1 MNSPVSEPLPEAI
14 PNPAFHPSGLA
25 ATANRWLA
33 SQRNSERLR
42 QIIIFIIL
50 SLGAIVMILPF
61 EWMLATS
68 LSRSANSVM
77 PRIPRLWPLDASLFN
92 YQIALSNLPVARYYL
107 NSFIVTSTATLGYL
121 FFSSLTGYAFAK
133 GRFIGKSVLFIILL
147 MTLMIPFEVRMIPLY
162 MFMRD
167 LHLNDTLA
175 ALILPFLT
183 GGFGTFLMRQYMSAI
198 PDDLVDAARVDGANE
213 FTIYARIVMP
223 LCGPVL
229 AALAV
234 ICALWRWNDVLWPL
248 MVISNPNLYTVTYG
262 LAVAGRSQGTYTGV
276 ALANAALA
284 ILPIIVLYLLLQ
296 RFIIRGI
303 MLSGLK
309 G

>member
-1 MNSPVSEPLPEAI
+1 MAKLRAR
-14 PNPAFHPSGLA
+14 LL
-25 ATANRWLA
+25 T

-42 QIIIFIIL
+42 QIVIFIVL
-50 SLGAIVMILPF
+50 GLGAVMMILPF

-92 YQIALSNLPVARYYL
+92 YQLALTNLPVARYYL
-107 NSFIVTSTATLGYL
+107 NSIIVTGTATLGYL
-121 FFSSLTGYAFAK
+121 FLSALTGYAFAK
-133 GRFIGKSVLFIILL
+133 GRFPGKSLMFLILL

-162 MFMRD
+162 MLMGN
-167 LHLNDTLA
+167 LQLNNTLA

-183 GGFGTFLMRQYMSAI
+183 GGFGTFLMRQYISAI
-198 PDDLVDAARVDGANE
+198 PDDLVDAARVDGASE
-213 FTIYARIVMP
+213 FTIFIRIVLP

-234 ICALWRWNDVLWPL
+234 ICSLWRWNDVLWPL

-284 ILPIIVLYLLLQ
+284 ILPIVILYLLLQ